1 MTFMHFFLSFTSS
14 NPPLSQGSE
23 RRFFFDSLTCRLVDS
38 KALGIG
44 AASFA
49 SHAGTGTGIRGRE
62 RETGTGIR
70 ERGGDGASKD
80 IAESPTACRNA
91 QINS

>member
-49 SHAGTGTGIRGRE
+49 SHAGMGTGIGNGKRE
-62 RETGTGIR
+62 TGIR

-80 IAESPTACRNA
+80 IAESPTAKPERPH
-91 QINS
+91 